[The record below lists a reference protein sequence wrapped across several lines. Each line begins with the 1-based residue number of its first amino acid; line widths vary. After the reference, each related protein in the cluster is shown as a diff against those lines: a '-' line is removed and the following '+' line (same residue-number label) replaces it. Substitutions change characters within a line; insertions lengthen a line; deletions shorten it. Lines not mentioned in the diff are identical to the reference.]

1 MTLNAVDTIE
11 GRKGKTV
18 SKVPGSENALR
29 ILKHLASKRS
39 PMLASRIGKELDI
52 PRSSI
57 YDLLRVMEENGFVQ
71 HLREEGRFG
80 LGPDA
85 LEIGSAYSYHQA
97 LTSAGR
103 PVLESLGKATGETA
117 HLAVLHGRDVLYILE
132 EQAKGRPPLVTD
144 VGVQL
149 PSHMTASG
157 RAILAAA
164 PRAHVRA
171 LYPNAAAFRCPNVAA
186 EPSITKYVALSS
198 HLDQV
203 RQRGYATESGQVTSG
218 LGSIAAAVT
227 DDHGWPTA
235 AVSVTFIEKDFAE
248 DLRPQL
254 AQMVKDAAN
263 KLSRRIHGNRTA
275 D

>member
-1 MTLNAVDTIE
+1 MTPNAV
-11 GRKGKTV
+11 GRIKGREGKTV
-18 SKVPGSENALR
+18 SKVPGSENTLR
-29 ILKHLASKRS
+29 ILMHLASKRS

-80 LGPDA
+80 LGPAA
-85 LEIGSAYSYHQA
+85 LEIGSAYSHHQA

-103 PVLESLGKATGETA
+103 PLLASLGKATGESA

-132 EQAKGRPPLVTD
+132 EQATGRPHLVTD

-149 PSHMTASG
+149 PSHLTASG

-171 LYPNAAAFRCPNVAA
+171 LYPNAAAFSCRHVAE
-186 EPSITKYVALSS
+186 EPSITKYVTLSS

-203 RQRGYATESGQVTSG
+203 RQRGYATESGQVAPG
-218 LGSIAAAVT
+218 FGSIAAAVK

-235 AVSVTFIEKDFAE
+235 AVSVTFIEKDFAQ

-263 KLSRRIHGNRTA
+263 RLSRHIHGNRTA